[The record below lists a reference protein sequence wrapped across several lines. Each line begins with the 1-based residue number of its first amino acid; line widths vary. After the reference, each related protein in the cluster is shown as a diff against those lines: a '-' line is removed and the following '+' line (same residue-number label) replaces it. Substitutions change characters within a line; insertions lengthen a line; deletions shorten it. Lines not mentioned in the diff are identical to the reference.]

1 MVELLHVQL
10 RGVPQHGRGVPEEGR
25 VRVGVVLGPGA
36 VQGGQD
42 SRGGGLHGG
51 REEEARRREQTAHY
65 GRARSKITTRH
76 DSRSN
81 REVELGGR
89 VVPSIR
95 IAAPQ
100 LESDIYAIRSARY
113 IARCD
118 FEPK

>member
-1 MVELLHVQL
+1 MAVDVQEVVGSDPGKVQPPVRLL
-10 RGVPQHGRGVPEEGR
+10 
-25 VRVGVVLGPGA
+25 
-36 VQGGQD
+36 
-42 SRGGGLHGG
+42 GL
-51 REEEARRREQTAHY
+51 QTQ
-65 GRARSKITTRH
+65 GRALDYGCSRSKITTRH